1 MSLSNGESSSAP
13 YVASPA
19 DDNVSIPEVGSCD
32 IGEGGGDPI
41 CRLLLIFDDMA
52 DEILDMI
59 TFLSKKRRTI
69 SEDIESNDKVG
80 NEINASVAIS
90 LLDDEIVFSE
100 EDFRH
105 MDEPAEKNRCLA
117 QKRPAKKFHKDD
129 LAIRPPHEL
138 GLVSI
143 RDKMWWY
150 ILKQVATPL
159 NTMVK
164 SMNGKFGADSN
175 SVDKLSPLIVYTSGH
190 NNRFNYNW
198 EEVDHV
204 FIPVFMDKKAHWIL
218 VDLDMSNLHLDVYNS
233 SFKTIRDVAVLDV
246 VEPLRQMILH
256 IICHSKVLTRDIP
269 VCQSHC
275 ARIFHIKQ
283 MGE

>member
-1 MSLSNGESSSAP
+1 MEHEQLWRLFKT
-13 YVASPA
+13 
-19 DDNVSIPEVGSCD
+19 VG
-32 IGEGGGDPI
+32 
-41 CRLLLIFDDMA
+41 M
-52 DEILDMI
+52 ILWRKEQE
-59 TFLSKKRRTI
+59 T
-69 SEDIESNDKVG
+69 NDKVG

-105 MDEPAEKNRCLA
+105 MDEPAEKNRCRA
-117 QKRPAKKFHKDD
+117 QKRPAK
-129 LAIRPPHEL
+129 
-138 GLVSI
+138 
-143 RDKMWWY
+143 
-150 ILKQVATPL
+150 
-159 NTMVK
+159 VK
-164 SMNGKFGADSN
+164 RMNGKFGADSN